1 MKRLAAVIA
10 STAAVAS
17 ARDIKTADGRK
28 TRQPQPQVQ
37 LGVNDDLCFFENND
51 DKWCIAATPPMVK
64 AGIEWDQTWTS
75 TPSSSTPVVQYY
87 QVELKPFV
95 QIQANLINT
104 LFIQG
109 LWVDVLTLDLDQFK
123 MNMYISLIIND

>member
-1 MKRLAAVIA
+1 MPNHMGFP
-10 STAAVAS
+10 
-17 ARDIKTADGRK
+17 GRW
-28 TRQPQPQVQ
+28 
-37 LGVNDDLCFFENND
+37 L
-51 DKWCIAATPPMVK
+51 TPWN
-64 AGIEWDQTWTS
+64 ATS